1 MNELDSMC
9 GISDEE
15 LVEGRKCKNIDCGCG
30 KNFFRYMQT
39 SARTIKNL

>member
-30 KNFFRYMQT
+30 KKT
-39 SARTIKNL
+39 SFDICRPLRER